1 VLIGAYICTER
12 DLLGKSY
19 GVETTSWIQSLGSLV
34 TSGFDTDFVLLNQ
47 RVKKLFMD
55 DKKYWV
61 GFNLIKGIGAV
72 RMQALINTFDDLE
85 SAWKA
90 APVDLAGAGLSLKL
104 IERIIQAREQVDL
117 EKVWARIK
125 SQGIKI
131 LTWKDE
137 AYPQRLKE
145 IEQPPP
151 VLYIRGEYLPDDLYA
166 VAIVGTRRVTP
177 YGRQITEELS
187 SYLASNGITVISG
200 LARGVDAIAH
210 QTALKAGGRTIG
222 VLGSGVDKI
231 YPPEHRQLAERMMES
246 GAILSDYAPG
256 TPPDASNFPPR
267 NRIISGLSL
276 AVVVIEAGETS
287 GALITAEFAAEQGRE
302 IFAVPGSILAPQ
314 SKGTNKLIQKG
325 ALPLL
330 SVNDLMQALNL
341 TRMGEQ
347 KAVRKIIP
355 ADETE
360 ARLMN
365 VLGTE
370 PLHVDEIRNQT
381 ELPIEKVSAALA
393 LMELKGM
400 VRQVGGMNYV
410 AVHEEESDYLV

>member
-1 VLIGAYICTER
+1 MGDKRY
-12 DLLGKSY
+12 
-19 GVETTSWIQSLGSLV
+19 WI
-34 TSGFDTDFVLLNQ
+34 
-47 RVKKLFMD
+47 
-55 DKKYWV
+55 

-72 RMQALINTFDDLE
+72 RMQALIHHFGDLE
-85 SAWKA
+85 DAWKA
-90 APVDLAGAGLSLKL
+90 APAELAQAGLGLKV
-104 IERIIQAREQVDL
+104 IERIVQARQNVDL
-117 EKVWARIK
+117 EKVWKKIE
-125 SQGIKI
+125 SQNIHI
-131 LTWKDE
+131 LTWEDD

-145 IEQPPP
+145 IDQPPP
-151 VLYIRGEYLPDDLYA
+151 VLYIRGEYLPEDLFA

-187 SYLASNGITVISG
+187 SFLVANGITVISG
-200 LARGVDAIAH
+200 LARGVDSIAH
-210 QTALKAGGRTIG
+210 QTALKAGGRTMG

-231 YPPEHRQLAERMMES
+231 YPPEHRALAEKMVER
-246 GAILSDYAPG
+246 GAIISDYAPG

-302 IFAVPGSILAPQ
+302 VFAVPGSILAPQ
-314 SKGTNKLIQKG
+314 SKGTNKLIQNG

-330 SVNDLMQALNL
+330 SVNDLMQALDL
-341 TRMGEQ
+341 TRMGAH
-347 KAVRKIIP
+347 KTARKIIP

-360 ARLMN
+360 ARLMS
-365 VLGTE
+365 VLGVE

-381 ELPIEKVSAALA
+381 ELPIEKVSATLA

-410 AVHEEESDYLV
+410 AVREVQSDYSA

>member
-1 VLIGAYICTER
+1 
-12 DLLGKSY
+12 
-19 GVETTSWIQSLGSLV
+19 
-34 TSGFDTDFVLLNQ
+34 
-47 RVKKLFMD
+47 MD
-55 DKKYWV
+55 DRKYWV

-72 RMQALINTFDDLE
+72 RMQALIHHFGNME

-90 APVDLAGAGLSLKL
+90 APADLAAAGLGLKL
-104 IERIIQAREQVDL
+104 TERIVQARSQVDL
-117 EKVWARIK
+117 NKIWAKIEA
-125 SQGIKI
+125 QGIKI
-131 LTWKDE
+131 LTWEDD

-151 VLYIRGEYLPDDLYA
+151 VVYIRGDYLPDDLFA
-166 VAIVGTRRVTP
+166 VAIVGTRKVTP
-177 YGRQITEELS
+177 YGRQITEELAA
-187 SYLASNGITVISG
+187 YLAGHGITVVSG
-200 LARGVDAIAH
+200 LARGVDSIAH
-210 QTALKAGGRTIG
+210 HTALKAGGRTIG

-231 YPPEHRQLAERMMES
+231 YPPEHRQLAERMVVS
-246 GAILSDYAPG
+246 GSIVSDYAPG

-302 IFAVPGSILAPQ
+302 VFAVPGSILAPQ
-314 SKGTNKLIQKG
+314 SKGTNKLIQRG

-330 SVNDLMQALNL
+330 SINDLMQALDL
-341 TRMGEQ
+341 TRMTEH
-347 KAVRKIIP
+347 KAARKVIP

-360 ARLMN
+360 ARVMN
-365 VLGTE
+365 VLGSQ
-370 PLHVDEIRNQT
+370 PMHVDEIRNQA
-381 ELPIEKVSAALA
+381 EMPIEKVSAALA

-410 AVHEEESDYLV
+410 AVREEHSGYSV

>member
-1 VLIGAYICTER
+1 
-12 DLLGKSY
+12 
-19 GVETTSWIQSLGSLV
+19 
-34 TSGFDTDFVLLNQ
+34 
-47 RVKKLFMD
+47 
-55 DKKYWV
+55 
-61 GFNLIKGIGAV
+61 
-72 RMQALINTFDDLE
+72 
-85 SAWKA
+85 
-90 APVDLAGAGLSLKL
+90 LKL
-104 IERIIQAREQVDL
+104 IERIVQARENIDL
-117 EKVWARIK
+117 DKVWSRIE
-125 SQGIKI
+125 SQGIRI
-131 LTWKDE
+131 LTWQDE
-137 AYPQRLKE
+137 TYPQRLKE

-151 VLYIRGEYLPDDLYA
+151 VLYLRGDYLPDDLFA

-177 YGRQITEELS
+177 YGRQITQE
-187 SYLASNGITVISG
+187 LASFLAANGITVISG

-231 YPPEHRQLAERMMES
+231 YPPEHRQMAEQMMS
-246 GAILSDYAPG
+246 QGAIVSDYAPG

-314 SKGTNKLIQKG
+314 SKGTNKLIRNG

-330 SVNDLMQALNL
+330 SVDDLMQALNL
-341 TRMGEQ
+341 SRMGDH
-347 KAVRKIIP
+347 KAARKIMP
-355 ADETE
+355 GDETE
-360 ARLMN
+360 ARLIH
-365 VLGTE
+365 VLGSE

-410 AVHEEESDYLV
+410 AVREEQSDYSV

>member
-1 VLIGAYICTER
+1 ME
-12 DLLGKSY
+12 
-19 GVETTSWIQSLGSLV
+19 
-34 TSGFDTDFVLLNQ
+34 
-47 RVKKLFMD
+47 

-72 RMQALINTFDDLE
+72 RMQALINHFDDLE

-90 APVDLAGAGLSLKL
+90 APADLAGAGLSLKL

-117 EKVWARIK
+117 EKVWARIE

-137 AYPQRLKE
+137 VYPQRLKE

-151 VLYIRGEYLPDDLYA
+151 VLYVRGDYLLDDLFA

-231 YPPEHRQLAERMMES
+231 YPPEHRQLAEKMMEH
-246 GAILSDYAPG
+246 GAIISDYAPG

-302 IFAVPGSILAPQ
+302 VFAVPGSILAPQ
-314 SKGTNKLIQKG
+314 SKGTNKLIQEG

-341 TRMGEQ
+341 TRMGEH
-347 KAVRKIIP
+347 KAARKIIP

-365 VLGTE
+365 VLSAE
-370 PLHVDEIRNQT
+370 PLHVDEIRNQS
-381 ELPIEKVSAALA
+381 ELPIEKVSATLA

-410 AVHEEESDYLV
+410 AVREEQSDYLV

>member
-1 VLIGAYICTER
+1 
-12 DLLGKSY
+12 
-19 GVETTSWIQSLGSLV
+19 
-34 TSGFDTDFVLLNQ
+34 
-47 RVKKLFMD
+47 MD

-72 RMQALINTFDDLE
+72 RMQGLVSYFGDLE
-85 SAWKA
+85 SAWRA
-90 APVDLAGAGLSLKL
+90 SPADLAGAGLGLKL
-104 IERIIQAREQVDL
+104 IERVVQARENVDL
-117 EKVWARIK
+117 DKVWERIEA
-125 SQGIKI
+125 QGIKI
-131 LTWKDE
+131 LTWQDE

-145 IEQPPP
+145 IDQPPP
-151 VLYIRGEYLPDDLYA
+151 VLYIRGEYLPDDLFA

-187 SYLASNGITVISG
+187 SFLAANGLTVISG

-210 QTALKAGGRTIG
+210 QSALKAGGRSIA

-231 YPPEHRQLAERMMES
+231 YPPEHRRLAEQMMER
-246 GAILSDYAPG
+246 GAIVSDYAPG

-302 IFAVPGSILAPQ
+302 VFAVPGSILAPQ

-330 SVNDLMQALNL
+330 SVNDLMQALDI
-341 TRMGEQ
+341 TRVGEQ
-347 KAVRKIIP
+347 KAARRIMP
-355 ADETE
+355 GDATE
-360 ARLMN
+360 AKLLS
-365 VLGTE
+365 VLGSE
-370 PLHVDEIRNQT
+370 PLHVDAIRNQA

-410 AVHEEESDYLV
+410 AVREVQADYNVNSLNGE